1 MLVRKDVFAKWG
13 FPSVVHSTQPRLTLA
28 DVLMTGPVVDNLWLN
43 ENRFPVTWDAD
54 ALAAD
59 TDGLSPV
66 VVGTILDGGWG
77 CRVYKDMVPAT
88 KASAWGPAGRTH
100 LVAQRRGDKWAART
114 LHHQEVSTIFADTRV
129 DVRVG
134 HGDQGIADFGNSAP
148 ARMILPRA
156 DGLVQFTTPPSA
168 FVPTNVDQVIAPRS
182 VQLVRGLQ
190 ALAGDDFAFRVKRD

>member
-13 FPSVVHSTQPRLTLA
+13 FPSVVHSAQPGLTLA
-28 DVLMTGPVVDNLWLN
+28 DVLMTGPVVDSLWLD
-43 ENRFPVTWDAD
+43 ENRFPVTWDTE

-59 TDGLSPV
+59 TDELRPV
-66 VVGTILDGGWG
+66 VVGTILDGDWG

-88 KASAWGPAGRTH
+88 KASARGPAGSTH
-100 LVAQRRGDKWAART
+100 LVAQRRGGRWAART
-114 LHHQEVSTIFADTRV
+114 LHHQEVAKIFADTRV

-190 ALAGDDFAFRVKRD
+190 ALAAEDFDQRVKRD